1 MMITSLC
8 RCRMLKEEPYTQK
21 EAEAAV
27 GIRTDNGTR
36 PPAAEDTVMSGDAVG
51 DPSQVGEH

>member
-1 MMITSLC
+1 
-8 RCRMLKEEPYTQK
+8 MLKEEPYTQK